1 MMKYQAISGVTGVA
15 AVLAAMAVAS
25 PGVASA
31 ANTGLFSGTY
41 VIAPFGDTVHVTSE
55 CPECDAV
62 GTGPSATVVM
72 NWNGV
77 GWQRTQ
83 EIAGCGTA
91 TGVGT
96 PTVVVDG
103 YVQELT
109 LVSVG
114 TCPAANLTAV
124 WTRVG
129 P

>member
-1 MMKYQAISGVTGVA
+1 MIFQAISGVAGTA
-15 AVLAAMAVAS
+15 AVLATAAVAS
-25 PGVASA
+25 PGVANA
-31 ANTGLFSGTY
+31 ANDGLFSGTY

-62 GTGPSATVVM
+62 GTGPSRTVVM

-77 GWQRTQ
+77 GWQHTH
-83 EIAGCGTA
+83 ELAGCGVA
-91 TGVGT
+91 TGTGT
-96 PTVVVDG
+96 PTVVADG

-109 LVSVG
+109 LVSVSS
-114 TCPAANLTAV
+114 CPAANLTAV

>member
-1 MMKYQAISGVTGVA
+1 MNLQAISRLAGVA
-15 AVLAAMAVAS
+15 AIFAAAAVVS
-25 PGVASA
+25 PGAAYA
-31 ANTGLFSGTY
+31 ANDGLFSGTY

-91 TGVGT
+91 TGTGT
-96 PTVVVDG
+96 PTVVADG

>member
-1 MMKYQAISGVTGVA
+1 MKRTSLGVIGSVGVSVAGAVGATGVA
-15 AVLAAMAVAS
+15 HAQNS
-25 PGVASA
+25 
-31 ANTGLFSGTY
+31 GLFSGTY

-62 GTGPSATVVM
+62 GTGAAATVVM
-72 NWNGV
+72 HWNGA
-77 GWQRTQ
+77 GWMRTQ
-83 EIAGCGTA
+83 EMPGCGTV
-91 TGVGT
+91 TGTGT
-96 PTVVVDG
+96 PTVVADG